1 MDPKVIA
8 AIVGMLLCLSSS
20 VSSAMSMGGGDD
32 SDTSGSGGGGGGAS
46 SGPKKYRYVRIAK
59 TEDVADW
66 NQRYINLHEVYVYD
80 AAGTNVALNKTVTAH
95 ENHST
100 HYSTWLPQLVDGNDG
115 TMAHTGSDAQDATQP
130 QKQYFQIDLGEE
142 KEIKSVKIVDR
153 PGYPL
158 RLDKVKVILMKT
170 ETPSSTDDVTSSTL
184 TTADANA
191 GLIHTYDFG
200 TNKWTHGN

>member
-1 MDPKVIA
+1 MDPKVLA

-20 VSSAMSMGGGDD
+20 VASAVSMGGGDEETPGAD
-32 SDTSGSGGGGGGAS
+32 GGGGGAS

>member
-1 MDPKVIA
+1 MDPKVMA

-95 ENHST
+95 ETIDPFYAAGNH
-100 HYSTWLPQLVDGNDG
+100 QLVDGNDQTG
-115 TMAHTGSDAQDATQP
+115 AHTGGSVHDESQP
-130 QKQYFQIDLGEE
+130 QRQYFQIDLGEE

-170 ETPSSTDDVTSSTL
+170 ETPSSTDDVTSSAL
-184 TTADANA
+184 TTADANT